1 MEKDKKFC
9 TNCSEE
15 IDIKAEICPKCG
27 VRQSPPPAQTEV
39 QLKRKGLI
47 EWAIALIIILVLC
60 TIGGM
65 MGSDNESA
73 SSDLSTPTS
82 YKWIEMQSIEFDTD
96 ETLLDLIFEE
106 VYDQFTL
113 PEDAV
118 ELKVEVTWK
127 GGDKDSYIKI
137 TFWRYGENVD
147 LNIGQIDED
156 SKQGTETFSYDR
168 IEKRRIY
175 FVEASAIHTL
185 YGSIKVYAKVP
196 Q

>member
-9 TNCSEE
+9 TNCGEE

-27 VRQSPPPAQTEV
+27 VRQSPPPAQTEE
-39 QLKRKGLI
+39 QLIITVSPK
-47 EWAIALIIILVLC
+47 WTIAIIILVLGA
-60 TIGGM
+60 IVGM
-65 MGSDNESA
+65 MRSDNESA
-73 SSDLSTPTS
+73 SSDLSTPIS
-82 YKWIEMQSIEFDTD
+82 YKWIEMQSIEFDTN

-168 IEKRRIY
+168 IDKGRIY